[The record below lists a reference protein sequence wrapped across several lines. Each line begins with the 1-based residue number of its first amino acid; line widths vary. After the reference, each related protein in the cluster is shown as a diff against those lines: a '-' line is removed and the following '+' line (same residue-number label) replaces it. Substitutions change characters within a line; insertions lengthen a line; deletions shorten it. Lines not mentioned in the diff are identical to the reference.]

1 MNLFDRIVLTLYTL
15 CLALLSIALFV
26 VFLGII
32 PNKYLFFILDKVY
45 NRWEYSII
53 ALIFFLVSIRFL
65 ISGVKSQRGKVI
77 TKTTEMGEISISLS
91 TIESLVERVASQN
104 PSIKDLRTRVR
115 KKDDQVYL
123 FLKVTVL
130 PDTVIPDTISKLQKS
145 VKEYV
150 ENISGIKVLDVD
162 VSVTN
167 LSSVTKTK
175 IEWQVKRGEK

>member
-1 MNLFDRIVLTLYTL
+1 MNLFDRIILALYTF
-15 CLALLSIALFV
+15 CLAVFSLASFV

-32 PNKYLFFILDKVY
+32 PNKYLFFILDRVY
-45 NRWEYSII
+45 NKWEYGII
-53 ALIFFLVSIRFL
+53 ALLFFLVSVRFL
-65 ISGVKSQRGKVI
+65 VSGLKSQTNGVI
-77 TKTTEMGEISISLS
+77 TKATEMGQISISLN
-91 TIESLVERVASQN
+91 TIESLVERAASQN
-104 PSIKDLRTRVR
+104 LSIKDLKTRVK

-123 FLKVTVL
+123 NLKVTVL
-130 PDTVIPDTISKLQKS
+130 PDTIIPDTISKLQKT

-167 LSSVTKTK
+167 LSTINKPK